1 MEWSPKLQPMAAKAH
16 VFNTTRFCCSARRK
30 LGWTGRACSTMSRVG
45 RLRCVSGACPLAA
58 TTPCQNFS
66 ELGNIFPHFESSRKN
81 SAFERFHA
89 ICARC
94 SLAVADHI
102 VSRLTRRLH
111 ATWPGMSH
119 NMMPGERTRSSG
131 DGGFPI
137 QIGGGF
143 LYNTYPYVSC
153 MYLAC
158 ILHVFRCV
166 PFIDI
171 KIHQDTSR
179 YIKIHQDTFVSVTLA
194 MMMASKH
201 SPNPRDMYPA
211 CIPHVF
217 RMYLACVQHVS

>member
-1 MEWSPKLQPMAAKAH
+1 VIRVPVSVCVPAPPGVFLPYGVCPGSP
-16 VFNTTRFCCSARRK
+16 
-30 LGWTGRACSTMSRVG
+30 
-45 RLRCVSGACPLAA
+45 
-58 TTPCQNFS
+58 
-66 ELGNIFPHFESSRKN
+66 
-81 SAFERFHA
+81 
-89 ICARC
+89 
-94 SLAVADHI
+94 
-102 VSRLTRRLH
+102 
-111 ATWPGMSH
+111 
-119 NMMPGERTRSSG
+119 G

-143 LYNTYPYVSC
+143 LYNTLTPYVSC

-211 CIPHVF
+211 CIPHVS